1 MSAAKTIA
9 SVARAAARNKAVR
22 AVAASAAAK
31 AATRAEPVLRERYGR
46 WSGRR
51 VDRDRAVKLAR
62 QIRGRWSEDTI
73 IGGEPHHVVWK
84 DGVPIQAFPP
94 VEDLELRPELRDFD
108 ERLAKEPPP
117 ERPPR
122 RFGRRTQSR

>member
-1 MSAAKTIA
+1 VSAAKNIA
-9 SVARAAARNKAVR
+9 TAARAVARNKAGQG
-22 AVAASAAAK
+22 AAAAAAAK
-31 AATRAEPVLRERYGR
+31 AAARAEPLLRERWDR

-51 VDRDRAVKLAR
+51 AHRDRAIKLAR

-84 DGVPIQAFPP
+84 DGVPVEAFPH

-108 ERLAKEPPP
+108 ERLAKTPPP
-117 ERPPR
+117 ERER
-122 RFGRRTQSR
+122 RRLRPGT

>member
-1 MSAAKTIA
+1 MSAAKTLVA
-9 SVARAAARNKAVR
+9 AARAASRNRAVR
-22 AVAASAAAK
+22 AVAASAAAS
-31 AATRAEPVLRERYGR
+31 AATRAEPLLRERYDR

-51 VDRDRAVKLAR
+51 ADRDRAIKLAR

-84 DGVPIQAFPP
+84 DGVPIQAFPA

-108 ERLAKEPPP
+108 ERLAKDPPP
-117 ERPPR
+117 ERAPR
-122 RFGRRTQSR
+122 RFGRRGPPG